1 MLSIVLKL
9 SYYDKTTHIMKL
21 KIPMIDESIFREYD
35 IRGVVPSQINEASI
49 GSISYAIAKKCK
61 DENIAEIALG
71 RDGRLSGEQI
81 INLLSRELQSLGIN
95 IINIGV
101 VTSPL
106 LYYAAKQLPSKSGIM
121 ITGSHNPKEYN
132 GFKIVIND
140 LPISG
145 LEILSLISEAPV
157 TKKNTGKEI
166 HKKDLMDEYIQEVL
180 QQSKVKQK
188 KLKVVL
194 DCGNGSAGEIAPM
207 LIRSLGYEVIE
218 LFCEID
224 GNFPNHHPDPGKVD
238 NLQDLIK
245 AVKENSADVGI
256 AFDGDGDRLG
266 VITENGEIIFPDQ
279 LMMIF
284 AKDVLKNHPGK
295 EIIFDVKCT
304 NLLSNIILEAG
315 GIPLMSPTGHFHIK
329 NALKKTN
336 APLAGEMSGHIFFND
351 QWHGFDDG
359 HYSAFRLLE
368 IMENLNAP
376 LSSIFNQLP
385 KACSTPELNINVDEK
400 IKFKIIEDFVSKSEF
415 QDGSKVTIDGLRV
428 DFNDGWGLIRASNT
442 TPKLVLRFEANSPS
456 RLQEIKNMFLN
467 QLKLIDESIHIDIS

>member
-1 MLSIVLKL
+1 
-9 SYYDKTTHIMKL
+9 
-21 KIPMIDESIFREYD
+21 
-35 IRGVVPSQINEASI
+35 
-49 GSISYAIAKKCK
+49 
-61 DENIAEIALG
+61 
-71 RDGRLSGEQI
+71 
-81 INLLSRELQSLGIN
+81 
-95 IINIGV
+95 
-101 VTSPL
+101 
-106 LYYAAKQLPSKSGIM
+106 
-121 ITGSHNPKEYN
+121 
-132 GFKIVIND
+132 
-140 LPISG
+140 
-145 LEILSLISEAPV
+145 
-157 TKKNTGKEI
+157 
-166 HKKDLMDEYIQEVL
+166 
-180 QQSKVKQK
+180 
-188 KLKVVL
+188 
-194 DCGNGSAGEIAPM
+194 
-207 LIRSLGYEVIE
+207 
-218 LFCEID
+218 
-224 GNFPNHHPDPGKVD
+224 
-238 NLQDLIK
+238 
-245 AVKENSADVGI
+245 
-256 AFDGDGDRLG
+256 
-266 VITENGEIIFPDQ
+266 
-279 LMMIF
+279 MMIF

-304 NLLSNIILEAG
+304 NLLSNIIREAG

-368 IMENLNAP
+368 IIENLNEP

-442 TPKLVLRFEANSPS
+442 TPKLVLRFEANTPS